1 MSNAELELI
10 NSSNNL
16 DMVSNNKPFRKWDNI
31 KHTKIYWEYDFWS
44 KKYADSPIIKNPY
57 FSKPSSFPVENALYE
72 FNKEDGPR
80 YSETRKNTI
89 GVGNNE
95 ADIAAY
101 KRAGIYSVLVRW
113 GNKAKIEDT
122 FGANECFDTVED
134 FTKWLQSKM

>member
-1 MSNAELELI
+1 MRSMSLTKK
-10 NSSNNL
+10 
-16 DMVSNNKPFRKWDNI
+16 MV
-31 KHTKIYWEYDFWS
+31 
-44 KKYADSPIIKNPY
+44 
-57 FSKPSSFPVENALYE
+57 L
-72 FNKEDGPR
+72 
-80 YSETRKNTI
+80 ETRKNTI